1 MNTKILMTASSLF
14 MAAIGVFFTF
24 LPKETAIFLKID
36 ADFITILIM
45 SLTGALYWGFGILNW
60 MARETWIGGIY
71 NRPIILGNLMHFGT
85 GGIALV
91 KMVSAEERNSE
102 ILISIT
108 VLYLIFAILFAYV
121 FKTNPSKIKK

>member
-71 NRPIILGNLMHFGT
+71 NRQIILGNLMHFGT

-91 KMVSAEERNSE
+91 KIVSAEERNSE